1 LSFLR
6 RKRFWA
12 AILAVLLSIY
22 LFRDFDFESVWNII
36 KSINFWYLIP
46 LSILEFFIAFVRS
59 QRWKYIIDPGKKI
72 GTLNIFSTFSI
83 GMMMNLLMPALTG
96 QVARVFLLSKK
107 EEIKKTTAF
116 SSIVLEVLF
125 DALVLV
131 ILLMIVSLFY
141 AFPAYVRSWEIIGGI
156 IVLVVSIAL
165 YRMSRFHRKATLF
178 MAMRKFK
185 PAQDFAGRMNDIRN
199 SFISGLAMLRS
210 SRHLFYVAGL
220 TFLSWTLQAMM
231 VYFLIAAFGLG
242 ITLWGAMV
250 IMVINT
256 VMVMIVV
263 TPVNIGTFQ
272 LACVFALSMFDVDK
286 QTALS
291 FSILLHFF
299 NYLPPLLLGWYFSF
313 HEGLSFKKLLSQKQ
327 KTDDDNFPD
336 EIQVSQTAPK

>member
-1 LSFLR
+1 LSFLK

-12 AILAVLLSIY
+12 AILALLLSMY
-22 LFRDFDFESVWNII
+22 LFRDFDFNRVWTII
-36 KSINFWYLIP
+36 GSINFWYLIP
-46 LSILEFFIAFVRS
+46 LSIFEFLIAFVRS
-59 QRWKYIIDPGKKI
+59 QRWRFIIDPGKKI
-72 GTLNIFSTFSI
+72 SAMNIFSTFSI

-116 SSIVLEVLF
+116 TSIVLEVLF
-125 DALVLV
+125 DAVVLFL
-131 ILLMIVSLFY
+131 LLMIVSLFY
-141 AFPAYVRSWEIIGGI
+141 VFPDYVRSWEIAGGI
-156 IVLVVSIAL
+156 FVLIASIVL
-165 YRMSRFHRKATLF
+165 YRMSRFHHKASLSIAF
-178 MAMRKFK
+178 RRFRRARN
-185 PAQDFAGRMNDIRN
+185 FAERMNDIKN

-210 SRHLFYVAGL
+210 SRHLLYVAGL
-220 TFLSWTLQAMM
+220 TFLSWILQALM
-231 VYFLIAAFGLG
+231 VYLLIASFGLN

-272 LACVFALSMFDVDK
+272 LACVFAMSMFNIDK

-313 HEGLSFKKLLSQKQ
+313 HEGMSFKKLLSQKQ
-327 KTDDDNFPD
+327 KTDDDSFPD
-336 EIQVSQTAPK
+336 DIQVD